1 MRTQAQY
8 ARLQLAGADYLIPS
22 TVGLVI
28 EERDALQL
36 NTEGGNA
43 TAWCTRDEA
52 RWPAYSLDAA
62 FKLTQRS
69 RWQRALF
76 LDTGDDGVGVIAD
89 EVQLLS
95 RADIQLSPFTPLGAP
110 PTRHGHLFKGAWI
123 EGRQA
128 TLVIDPQALLA
139 YLQGFDG

>member
-8 ARLQLAGADYLIPS
+8 ARLQLHGANYLMPS

-28 EERDALQL
+28 EQRDALQP

-43 TAWCTRDEA
+43 TAWRTRHEA
-52 RWPAYSLDAA
+52 RWPAYSLDPT
-62 FKLTQRS
+62 FKLTS
-69 RWQRALF
+69 RKQWNRALF
-76 LDTGDDGVGVIAD
+76 LEAGAHSVGVIVD
-89 EVQLLS
+89 EVQMLS
-95 RADIQLSPFTPLGAP
+95 RADIQISPFTPLGAP

-128 TLVIDPQALLA
+128 TLVIDPQTFLA
-139 YLQGFDG
+139 YLQGFGR